1 MPFFSH
7 VPLHI
12 QLRRLRWL
20 LPLGVFAVAALER
33 SVLVSWLG
41 PSAFS
46 LSDTLDVLI
55 LGIVGSITA
64 WIGLSLLAN
73 ALERHSQAEEHL
85 KVAYAEL
92 ETNHARLLSLNR
104 IGEQI
109 AAADSEETV
118 LELAA
123 QAPIELIGAQASSI
137 VTFDDAAN
145 RVQLDVAWGLSEQYV
160 HALRAQMDA
169 GIDTTRCRECTTL
182 RAQTRS
188 GCPLFVGLETL
199 AEAEGIASAVCMPIV
214 REKERVGAI
223 LAYFPS
229 ADGPPESQVRLLN
242 VVQGEIAGMLD
253 SRRLR
258 ARQMTTL
265 HALDQAAASEAN
277 LDHFASQV
285 LQITAAGWDVDA
297 AALFLY
303 DAASHAWACRA
314 SRGLGSGMTD
324 ARFELALEM
333 AQKTLTGAPVIVATL
348 PEPTGDLRSAAAAPL
363 VTEGLVFGALFLGAT
378 RPRTLSARH
387 TDLLTTAANQIALAV
402 RNAQLYEQVRQMAVF
417 EERYRLS
424 REIHDGLAQTLAYLS
439 LQMERL
445 EKLVKVG
452 RDEDAILEMGEMR
465 ESIRAAYVDAREAID
480 GLRLAAEHPEQVAA
494 RLADYVTHFRQQTAI
509 ETAFVADPPGLV
521 VDPEVTLQL
530 LRIAQEA
537 LTNVRKHAHARHV
550 EVRLVA
556 QGDYLELT
564 VTDNGDGLP
573 QALAANGDYRRHG
586 MATMRERA
594 QSLGG
599 RFSIVTGTGQ
609 GTRIIVTIPQ
619 RGAA

>member
-1 MPFFSH
+1 MSYVSR
-7 VPLHI
+7 VPLHVL
-12 QLRRLRWL
+12 LRRLRWL
-20 LPLGVFAVAALER
+20 VPLAVFAVAAVER
-33 SVLVSWLG
+33 ALVVTWWG

-46 LSDTLDVLI
+46 LSDTLDILI
-55 LGIVGSITA
+55 LGVVGSVAA
-64 WIGLSLLAN
+64 WIGLTLLAN
-73 ALERHSQAEEHL
+73 ALERRSEAERRL
-85 KVAYAEL
+85 QMAYDEL
-92 ETNHARLLSLNR
+92 EANHTRLLTLNR

-123 QAPIELIGAQASSI
+123 QAPIELMGASASSI

-160 HALRAQMDA
+160 RAMRAHMDA
-169 GIDTTRCRECTTL
+169 GIDATRCRSCATT
-182 RAQTRS
+182 RVRTRD
-188 GCPLFVGLETL
+188 GCPLFVGLESL

-229 ADGPPESQVRLLN
+229 ADGPAESQVRLLN

-258 ARQMTTL
+258 ARQITTIS
-265 HALDQAAASEAN
+265 ALDQAAASEAS
-277 LDHFASQV
+277 LDRFADQV
-285 LQITAAGWDVDA
+285 LQITASGWDAEA

-303 DAASHAWACRA
+303 EASSHTWACRA
-314 SRGLGSGMTD
+314 ERGLGNRITD
-324 ARFELALEM
+324 ARFVLALDM
-333 AQKTLTGAPVIVATL
+333 ARQTLAGAPVIASAL
-348 PEPTGDLRSAAAAPL
+348 PQPAGDVLSAAAAPL
-363 VTEGLVFGALFLGAT
+363 VTEGQVFGALFLGAR
-378 RPRTLSARH
+378 RPRAFAPRH
-387 TDLLTTAANQIALAV
+387 TDLLTTAANQVALAV
-402 RNAQLYEQVRQMAVF
+402 RNAQLYEQVRHMAVF

-424 REIHDGLAQTLAYLS
+424 REIHDGLAQTLAYLG

-445 EKLVKVG
+445 EKLVRVG
-452 RDEDAILEMGEMR
+452 RDEEAVLEMGEMR
-465 ESIRAAYVDAREAID
+465 EAIRAAYVDAREAID

-494 RLADYVTHFRQQTAI
+494 RLADYVAHFRQQTGA
-509 ETAFVADPPGLV
+509 EATFFAEPPDLV
-521 VDPEVTLQL
+521 VEPEVTLQL

-537 LTNVRKHAHARHV
+537 LTNVRKHARAEHV

-556 QGDYLELT
+556 PRDEIELT
-564 VTDNGDGLP
+564 ITDDGVGLP
-573 QALAANGDYRRHG
+573 PALAADGDYQRHG

-599 RFSIVTGTGQ
+599 RLSIVTGAGQ
-609 GTRIIVTIPQ
+609 GTRVIVTVPR
-619 RGAA
+619 RGRP

>member
-1 MPFFSH
+1 MPFLSR

-12 QLRRLRWL
+12 HLRRVRWL
-20 LPLGVFAVAALER
+20 VPLGVFAVAALER
-33 SVLVSWLG
+33 TLLVSWLG

-46 LSDTLDVLI
+46 WSDTLDILVL
-55 LGIVGSITA
+55 GVVGSVVA
-64 WIGLSLLAN
+64 WVGLTLLAN
-73 ALERHSQAEEHL
+73 ALERRSQAEQRL
-85 KVAYAEL
+85 QVAYAEL
-92 ETNHARLLSLNR
+92 AANHDRLLALNR

-160 HALRAQMDA
+160 HALRAHMDA
-169 GIDTTRCRECTTL
+169 GIDATRCRECTSL
-182 RAQTRS
+182 RAQTRG
-188 GCPLFVGLETL
+188 GCPLFVGLESL

-265 HALDQAAASEAN
+265 HALDQAAATDAN
-277 LDHFASQV
+277 LDHFAGQV
-285 LQITAAGWDVDA
+285 LQITAAGWDADA

-303 DAASHAWACRA
+303 DAASHTWACRA
-314 SRGLGSGMTD
+314 CRGLGNGMSD
-324 ARFELALEM
+324 ARFDLALDM
-333 AQKTLTGAPVIVATL
+333 AQQTAAGAPVIVSAL
-348 PEPTGDLRSAAAAPL
+348 PEPVSGVQSAAAAPL

-378 RPRTLSARH
+378 RPRALSARH
-387 TDLLTTAANQIALAV
+387 TDLLTTAANQISLAV

-424 REIHDGLAQTLAYLS
+424 REIHDGLAQTLAYLG

-452 RDEDAILEMGEMR
+452 RDEDAIVEMGEMR

-480 GLRLAAEHPEQVAA
+480 GLRLAADHPEQVAA
-494 RLADYVTHFRQQTAI
+494 RLADYVAYFRQQAAI
-509 ETAFVADPPGLV
+509 DTTFLADPPDLV

-530 LRIAQEA
+530 LRIVQEA
-537 LTNVRKHAHARHV
+537 LTNVRKHAHAQHV

-556 QGDYLELT
+556 RTEDLELT
-564 VTDNGDGLP
+564 ITDDGDGLP
-573 QALAANGDYRRHG
+573 QALAVNGDYQRHG

-609 GTRIIVTIPQ
+609 GTRIIVTIPP
-619 RGAA
+619 RGAP

>member
-1 MPFFSH
+1 MPFFSR
-7 VPLHI
+7 VPLHT

-20 LPLGVFAVAALER
+20 VPLGVFAVAALER
-33 SVLVSWLG
+33 IFVVAWLG

-46 LSDTLDVLI
+46 WSDTLDILI
-55 LGIVGSITA
+55 LGVVGSVAA

-73 ALERHSQAEEHL
+73 AIERHVQAERHL
-85 KVAYAEL
+85 QAAYAEL
-92 ETNHARLLSLNR
+92 EANHGRLLALNR

-123 QAPIELIGAQASSI
+123 QAPIELIGARASSI

-145 RVQLDVAWGLSEQYV
+145 RVQLDVAWGLSEPYV
-160 HALRAQMDA
+160 RALRAHIDA
-169 GIDTTRCRECTTL
+169 GIDATRCRECASL
-182 RAQTRS
+182 RARTRD
-188 GCPLFVGLETL
+188 GCPLFAGLETL

-277 LDHFASQV
+277 LDHFAGQV
-285 LQITAAGWDVDA
+285 LQITAAGWDADA

-303 DAASHAWACRA
+303 DPALHTWACRA
-314 SRGLGSGMTD
+314 CRGLGSSMSD
-324 ARFELALEM
+324 SRFELASVM
-333 AQKTLTGAPVIVATL
+333 AQKTLGGAPVIVATL
-348 PEPTGDLRSAAAAPL
+348 PQPTGDLQSAAAAPL
-363 VTEGLVFGALFLGAT
+363 VTEGLVFGALFLGAS
-378 RPRTLSARH
+378 RPRALSARH
-387 TDLLTTAANQIALAV
+387 TDLLTTAASQIALAV

-424 REIHDGLAQTLAYLS
+424 REIHDGLAQTLAYLG

-452 RDEDAILEMGEMR
+452 RDEDALREMGEMR

-494 RLADYVTHFRQQTAI
+494 RLADYVAHFRQQTAI
-509 ETAFVADPPGLV
+509 DTAFVADPPGLV
-521 VDPEVTLQL
+521 VEPEVTLQL

-537 LTNVRKHAHARHV
+537 LTNVRKHAHAQHV
-550 EVRLVA
+550 EVRLVG
-556 QGDYLELT
+556 QPEGLELT
-564 VTDNGDGLP
+564 ITDDGVGLP
-573 QALAANGDYRRHG
+573 HALAANGDYQRHG

-594 QSLGG
+594 QSLAG
-599 RFSIVTGTGQ
+599 RFSIVTGAGQ
-609 GTRIIVTIPQ
+609 GTRIIVTIPR
-619 RGAA
+619 RGIP

>member
-1 MPFFSH
+1 MSFLSR

-12 QLRRLRWL
+12 LLRRVRWL
-20 LPLGVFAVAALER
+20 VPLAVFAVAALER
-33 SVLVSWLG
+33 TFLVTWLG
-41 PSAFS
+41 PSASS
-46 LSDTLDVLI
+46 LSDTLDILI
-55 LGIVGSITA
+55 LGVVGSVAA
-64 WIGLSLLAN
+64 WIGLTLLAN
-73 ALERHSQAEEHL
+73 ALERRSEAEHHL
-85 KVAYAEL
+85 QVAYDEL
-92 ETNHARLLSLNR
+92 EANHQSLLALNR
-104 IGEQI
+104 FGEQI

-123 QAPIELIGAQASSI
+123 QAPIELMGARASSI

-160 HALRAQMDA
+160 RAMRAQMDA
-169 GIDTTRCRECTTL
+169 GIDATRCRECTTTRVRT
-182 RAQTRS
+182 RA
-188 GCPLFVGLETL
+188 GCPLFVGLEEL

-229 ADGPPESQVRLLN
+229 ADGPPDSSVRLLN

-258 ARQMTTL
+258 ARQMTTIS
-265 HALDQAAASEAN
+265 ALDQAAASEAS
-277 LDHFASQV
+277 LDRFTEQV
-285 LQITAAGWDVDA
+285 LHITAAGWDAEA

-303 DAASHAWACRA
+303 EASSHTWTCRA
-314 SRGLGSGMTD
+314 SHGLGDEISD
-324 ARFELALEM
+324 ARFELALNM
-333 AQKTLTGAPVIVATL
+333 ARQTLSGAPVIASTVPRPA
-348 PEPTGDLRSAAAAPL
+348 GDVVSAAAAPL
-363 VTEGLVFGALFLGAT
+363 VTEGQVFGALFLGAH
-378 RPRTLSARH
+378 RPRAFTTRH

-402 RNAQLYEQVRQMAVF
+402 RNAQLYEQVRHMAVF

-424 REIHDGLAQTLAYLS
+424 REIHDGLAQTLAYLG

-445 EKLVKVG
+445 EKLVRVG
-452 RDEDAILEMGEMR
+452 RDDEAILEMGEMR

-494 RLADYVTHFRQQTAI
+494 RLADYVAHFRQQTGI
-509 ETAFVADPPGLV
+509 ETTFAAVPADLVADP
-521 VDPEVTLQL
+521 DITLQL

-537 LTNVRKHAHARHV
+537 LTNVRKHAHAERV
-550 EVRLVA
+550 EVRLVE
-556 QGDYLELT
+556 QRDEIEMT
-564 VTDNGDGLP
+564 ITDDGDGLP
-573 QALAANGDYRRHG
+573 PALAANGDYQRHG

-609 GTRIIVTIPQ
+609 GTRIIVAVPH
-619 RGAA
+619 RGRP